1 MKRGGFL
8 IEENVAMPAEWGS
21 AAVSPSPWQS
31 QPTSVPASSA
41 KTTEAGVGSQTD
53 AQAPQSDSGRKRA
66 RLKSVGD
73 VAEELGKLYREARS
87 KRLDVA
93 DASRLA
99 NMLSILSRILETSE
113 LEKRVAELE
122 QRGSMH

>member
-1 MKRGGFL
+1 MKQGAFL
-8 IEENVAMPAEWGS
+8 IEENVPMSGWQGVPAL
-21 AAVSPSPWQS
+21 APLPSPSP
-31 QPTSVPASSA
+31 
-41 KTTEAGVGSQTD
+41 
-53 AQAPQSDSGRKRA
+53 APQEARKRI
-66 RLKSVGD
+66 RLQSVGD
-73 VAEELGKLYREARS
+73 VADELAKLYREARS